1 MKLLLIRHA
10 IAEERED
17 FARTGKDDRLRPLT
31 DEGRK
36 KMKQAARGLRTLVSD
51 IDLLATSPLTRAAQT
66 AAILDSVY
74 GGLEEVEIEELSP
87 EATPEAFLR
96 WLRRQEGEVLAAVGH
111 EPSLG
116 QILSWLLTGTERRL
130 FVFRKGGA
138 CLLEFPDGNEP
149 AGGTATLLWAL
160 TPAQLRTLAD

>member
-1 MKLLLIRHA
+1 VRLLLIRHA

-36 KMKQAARGLRTLVSD
+36 KMKQAARGLRALVPE

-66 AAILDSVY
+66 GAILDTVY
-74 GGLEEVEIEELSP
+74 GGLDVVEIEELAP
-87 EATPEAFLR
+87 ETTPEELLR
-96 WLRRQEGEVLAAVGH
+96 WLRKQKADVVAAVGH
-111 EPSLG
+111 EPSLS
-116 QILSWLLTGTERRL
+116 QILGWLLTGTDRRL
-130 FVFRKGGA
+130 FAFRKGGA
-138 CLLEFPDGNEP
+138 CLLEFGEDEP